1 MVVAGYTIKNDLIN
15 QLQGQED
22 HRQRLLPLTKKRY
35 ALEKKMSI
43 YQPNSIASVLKIAE
57 PKASSGFYQALLN
70 NWNNLQEFKR
80 REEL

>member
-15 QLQGQED
+15 QPQGQED

-57 PKASSGFYQALLN
+57 PKASNGFYQALLN
-70 NWNNLQEFKR
+70 NWNNLQKFKR

>member
-43 YQPNSIASVLKIAE
+43 YQPNSIASVPKIAE
-57 PKASSGFYQALLN
+57 PKASNGFYQALLN

>member
-57 PKASSGFYQALLN
+57 PKASNGFYQALLN

>member
-1 MVVAGYTIKNDLIN
+1 MVVAGYAIKNDLIN

-22 HRQRLLPLTKKRY
+22 HRQRLLPMTKKRY

-57 PKASSGFYQALLN
+57 PKASNGFYQALLN

>member
-22 HRQRLLPLTKKRY
+22 HRQRLLPMTKKRY

-57 PKASSGFYQALLN
+57 PKASNGFYQALLN

>member
-22 HRQRLLPLTKKRY
+22 HRQQLLSLTKKRY

-57 PKASSGFYQALLN
+57 PKASNGFYQALLN

>member
-22 HRQRLLPLTKKRY
+22 HRQQLLSLTKKRY

-57 PKASSGFYQALLN
+57 A
-70 NWNNLQEFKR
+70 
-80 REEL
+80 

>member
-1 MVVAGYTIKNDLIN
+1 MAGDTIKNDLIN

-57 PKASSGFYQALLN
+57 PKASNGFYQALLN

>member
-1 MVVAGYTIKNDLIN
+1 MVVAGHTIKNDLIN

-57 PKASSGFYQALLN
+57 PKASNGFYQALLN
-70 NWNNLQEFKR
+70 NWNNLQKFKR

>member
-1 MVVAGYTIKNDLIN
+1 MVVAGHTIKNDLIN

-57 PKASSGFYQALLN
+57 PKASNGFYQALLN

-80 REEL
+80 HEEL

>member
-22 HRQRLLPLTKKRY
+22 HRQRLLSLTKKRY

-57 PKASSGFYQALLN
+57 PKASNGFYQALLN

-80 REEL
+80 HEEL